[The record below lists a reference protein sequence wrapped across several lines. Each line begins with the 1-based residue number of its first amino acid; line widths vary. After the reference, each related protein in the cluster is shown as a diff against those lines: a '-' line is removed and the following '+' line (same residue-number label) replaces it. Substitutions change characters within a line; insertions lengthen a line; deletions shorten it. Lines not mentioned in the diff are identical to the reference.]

1 MEECIER
8 ILISEEELQQKVREL
23 GWRITQDYREKE
35 IRVVGILRGAFIFM
49 ADLVRHIKVPLSV
62 DFMSISSYGEES
74 ESNGI
79 VRILKDLDKPI
90 THKHVLIV
98 EDIVDTGLTLKHLK
112 EVLATR
118 EPASLKVCAL
128 LSKEERRL
136 VKDLEI
142 DYVGFHVPNQF
153 VVGYGLDF
161 AERYRNYPFIFVLKP
176 EYYRESAFGREKE
189 KKDR

>member
-1 MEECIER
+1 MEDCIEK
-8 ILISEEELQQKVREL
+8 ILISEEELQRKVQEL
-23 GWRITQDYREKE
+23 GWKITQDYREKE

-128 LSKEERRL
+128 LSKEERRI

-161 AERYRNYPFIFVLKP
+161 AECYRNYPFIFVLKP
-176 EYYRESAFGREKE
+176 EYYQESACAREKE